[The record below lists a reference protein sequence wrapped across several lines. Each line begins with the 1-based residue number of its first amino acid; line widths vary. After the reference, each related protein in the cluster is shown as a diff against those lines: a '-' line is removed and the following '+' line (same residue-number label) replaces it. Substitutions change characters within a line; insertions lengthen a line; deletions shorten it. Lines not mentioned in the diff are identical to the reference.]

1 MEILR
6 NIFEN
11 LKNEIGKILNEARN
25 FNPFYP
31 WYQNHPYEYALNHS
45 ATGST

>member
-11 LKNEIGKILNEARN
+11 LKNEIGNTLNEART
-25 FNPFYP
+25 FYP
-31 WYQNHPYEYALNHS
+31 WYQDYPYEYALNHS